1 MVELIGLSVLCVVFL
16 GLWLWQ
22 LKRHNSFKEE
32 YYAMKTEV
40 AQAESVK
47 SGLELQ
53 LNELKQEK
61 QNMQAEL
68 QELHSQKVRLE
79 EQNQTVQTALKE
91 QKELLETS
99 KTQLTDTFKSL
110 ASQALEGN
118 SKQFMDLAKNLLEKE
133 SSVAKKDLEQRTK
146 SIDHMLNPLKETL
159 DRYQTHVKHMEQ
171 ERQRSYSK
179 VEEELKRVVDVN
191 QNLATQTTAL
201 KDALK
206 RPHVRGR
213 WGELQLKNCIELSGM
228 SEFADVTFQDY
239 NDTEDGGRL
248 IPDMTV
254 RMPGGRTVIVDAK
267 TPIEAFLES
276 LEAPTEDEKQ
286 AAMLR
291 HGKHVK
297 EHVRSL
303 GLKDYGKHLKNAADF
318 TVMFLPNESF
328 LYAALEVEPDLV
340 EFALQKKI
348 LIATPPTLIGLLKV
362 IRFGWS
368 EERMAE
374 NAAKISDTATE
385 LHKRICEFVDG
396 FLSIEKHLDKAKEE
410 FDKSKSRLERR
421 VLSQTRKIENLGIK
435 SIKELPEGMGEAE
448 AEDAEAVEAK
458 PNASEVQ

>member
-1 MVELIGLSVLCVVFL
+1 MIEMIILSVLGVLFL
-16 GLWLWQ
+16 GLWLLQ
-22 LKRHNSFKEE
+22 LKKHNRFKEQ
-32 YYAMKTEV
+32 YYDMKTEV
-40 AQAESVK
+40 AQSQSLQA
-47 SGLELQ
+47 GYELQ
-53 LNELKQEK
+53 VNELKQEK
-61 QNMQAEL
+61 QLL
-68 QELHSQKVRLE
+68 QSELHELNTQKVRLE
-79 EQNQTVQTALKE
+79 EQNQSAQKALQE
-91 QKELLETS
+91 QKEMLESS
-99 KTQLTDTFKSL
+99 KNQLTDTFKSL

-118 SKQFMDLAKNLLEKE
+118 NKQFMDLAKSLMDKE
-133 SSVAKKDLEQRTK
+133 TSVAKKDLDQRTK

-159 DRYQTHVKHMEQ
+159 ERYQVHIKHMEQ

-179 VEEELKRVVDVN
+179 VEEELKRVVNVN
-191 QNLATQTTAL
+191 ENLAAQTTAL

-228 SEFADVTFQDY
+228 SEFADVSFQDY

-254 RMPGGRTVIVDAK
+254 RMPGGRTVVVDAK
-267 TPIEAFLES
+267 TPLAAFLES
-276 LEAPTEDEKQ
+276 LEATTEEDKH
-286 AAMLR
+286 ANMLR

-297 EHVRSL
+297 EHVKSL
-303 GLKDYGKHLKNAADF
+303 SLKDYGKHLKDAADF

-340 EFALQKKI
+340 EYALQKKI

-362 IRFGWS
+362 IRFGWN

-374 NAAKISDTATE
+374 NASKISDTATE

-396 FLSIEKHLDKAKEE
+396 FMSIEKHLDKAKEE

-421 VLSQTRKIENLGIK
+421 VLSQTRKIESLGIK
-435 SIKELPEGMGEAE
+435 SIKELPEGMGEIE
-448 AEDAEAVEAK
+448 
-458 PNASEVQ
+458 S